1 MERLSCQDCR
11 HFRQH
16 YVLYDSMAS
25 AVNCGHCV
33 VGRCKHRKPD
43 SAACEKFEQGA
54 PELPDRQAV
63 LHFLTTSFLEYV
75 LSLPLPPE
83 VEGR

>member
-1 MERLSCQDCR
+1 MERIYCEDCC

-16 YVLYDSMAS
+16 YVLNESMAS
-25 AVNCGHCV
+25 AINCGHCV
-33 VGRCKHRKPD
+33 VGRRKHRKPD

-54 PELPDRQAV
+54 PKLPDRQAV

-75 LSLPLPPE
+75 LSLSLPPE